1 MLRPNIYVSIFRE
14 MKKILESDVQC
25 LVLTLQMNKTET
37 EYLPH
42 MWNY

>member
-1 MLRPNIYVSIFRE
+1 MLRPNIYVSIFLG
-14 MKKILESDVQC
+14 MKKILESDVQR
-25 LVLTLQMNKTET
+25 LVTTLRMNKTET